1 MVAADVFIYLGA
13 LERIVGA
20 VVGTLAEDGLIAF
33 SLETLAGSDDFA
45 LRPSRR
51 YAHSEAYARRVL
63 SANALAVLSLESV
76 VIRHDRHDPV
86 EGLAIVAG
94 FAAASAG

>member
-1 MVAADVFIYLGA
+1 MFIYLGA

-20 VVGTLAEDGLIAF
+20 VANMLAQNGIFAF
-33 SLETLAGSDDFA
+33 SLETHTGSDDFA
-45 LRPSRR
+45 LLPSRR

-63 SANALAVLSLESV
+63 SASGLAVLSLESV